1 LERVASREPQ
11 KNEKRQASHKAW
23 ICGALLR
30 ACLRKSVQTMG
41 DRGSTKVALTDS
53 TTEWDEILINKG
65 ILSRD
70 EVLRNKGVD
79 PDEIRLK
86 QAIVSIRFTCASYIA
101 QQQA

>member
-1 LERVASREPQ
+1 
-11 KNEKRQASHKAW
+11 
-23 ICGALLR
+23 
-30 ACLRKSVQTMG
+30 MG
-41 DRGSTKVALTDS
+41 DRGQTKVALTDS

-86 QAIVSIRFTCASYIA
+86 QAIVSNQFSSSNYERRATVKLTFANRFFACSCTTGESSRR
-101 QQQA
+101 

>member
-1 LERVASREPQ
+1 VWRPGSSKSKTYGDFFFFLRDLKQ
-11 KNEKRQASHKAW
+11 
-23 ICGALLR
+23 R
-30 ACLRKSVQTMG
+30 ACVSQSVPTMG
-41 DRGSTKVALTDS
+41 DRGSIKVALTDS

-86 QAIVSIRFTCASYIA
+86 QAIVSIHLRCSNYSA
-101 QQQA
+101 QQ